1 MYDGAQFCLLTIRFT
16 QESIFPSIRLVDT
29 FIMSSTSGLSFD
41 LEAYIGRYP
50 AQSETRL
57 QRLFFIYNKAHDSND
72 KELCSQAKTFA
83 VEQIRST
90 GNIKRYKELLSS
102 CPPDEQDQ
110 EWILQMTR
118 ESQVAL
124 KTLLGRLSTAQ
135 AHLNKEAIRL
145 AYLALCDFH
154 RPRGD
159 LEEAMRVALRSR
171 EYCTTRSQTAHVCLL
186 IMELAMD
193 MRKCIPTLLSASLPD
208 SDT

>member
-1 MYDGAQFCLLTIRFT
+1 
-16 QESIFPSIRLVDT
+16 
-29 FIMSSTSGLSFD
+29 MSSTSGLSFD
-41 LEAYIGRYP
+41 LESYIGRYP

-57 QRLFFIYNKAHDSND
+57 QRLLFIYNKANESND
-72 KELCSQAKTFA
+72 KELSTQAKTFA

-90 GNIKRYKELLSS
+90 GNITRYKELLSS
-102 CPPDEQDQ
+102 CPEEQDQ
-110 EWILQMTR
+110 EWILQETR
-118 ESQVAL
+118 EYQISL

-159 LEEAMRVALRSR
+159 LEEAMRFALRSKD
-171 EYCTTRSQTAHVCLL
+171 YCTTRNQTAHVCLL

-193 MRKCIPTLLSASLPD
+193 MRKYAFQYD
-208 SDT
+208 SFPANDDRSRFI